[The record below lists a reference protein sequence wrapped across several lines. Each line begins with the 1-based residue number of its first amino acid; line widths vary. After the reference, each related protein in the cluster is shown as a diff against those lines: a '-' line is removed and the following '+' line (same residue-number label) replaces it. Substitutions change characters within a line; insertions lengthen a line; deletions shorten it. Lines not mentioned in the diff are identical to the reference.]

1 MVIGYARVSTD
12 DQTNAAQLAEL
23 KKAGCKRIFEEK
35 ISGRNEDRPEL
46 TRCLDR
52 LDEGDTLVVWRLDRL
67 GRSLAD
73 LSEIVNTLQQRKV
86 TFVSLKEQFDTSHA
100 AGRLIF
106 HVFASLAEFERELI
120 RERTMAGL
128 SAAKARGRLGGR
140 RPKLAKDQMNKI
152 RSLWDSNQY
161 SKHELGTM
169 FSVSKPTIDRIV
181 RPEPVK
187 LKVAAKARK
196 RKSTSIRA
204 RGGSDASNLQWR
216 RVRR

>member
-12 DQTNAAQLAEL
+12 DQTNAAQLTEL
-23 KKAGCKRIFEEK
+23 KKAGCKRIYEEK
-35 ISGRNEDRPEL
+35 ISGRNVDRPEL

-73 LSEIVNTLQQRKV
+73 LLEIVNTLQRRKV
-86 TFVSLKEQFDTSHA
+86 AFVSLKEKFDTSHA

-140 RPKLAKDQMNKI
+140 KPKLAKDQMNKI
-152 RSLWDSNQY
+152 RSLWDGNQY
-161 SKHELGTM
+161 SKHELGAM
-169 FSVSKPTIDRIV
+169 FNVSKSTIDRIV
-181 RPEPVK
+181 RPGPVK
-187 LKVAAKARK
+187 LKVTAKARK
-196 RKSTSIRA
+196 SKRTSIRA
-204 RGGSDASNLQWR
+204 RGGK
-216 RVRR
+216 

>member
-1 MVIGYARVSTD
+1 MKIRLLSHRIIESALSTD

-23 KKAGCKRIFEEK
+23 KRAGCKRIYEEK
-35 ISGRNEDRPEL
+35 ISGRNVDRPEL

-52 LDEGDTLVVWRLDRL
+52 LDEGDTLIVWRLDRL

-73 LSEIVNTLQQRKV
+73 LLEIVNTLQRRKV
-86 TFVSLKEQFDTSHA
+86 AFVSLKEKFDTSHA

-128 SAAKARGRLGGR
+128 AAAKARGRLGGR
-140 RPKLAKDQMNKI
+140 KPKLAKDQMSKI
-152 RSLWDSNQY
+152 RSLWDGNQY
-161 SKHELGTM
+161 SKQELGTM
-169 FSVSKPTIDRIV
+169 FSVSKSTIDRIV
-181 RPEPVK
+181 RPGPVK

-196 RKSTSIRA
+196 LKRTTIRP
-204 RGGSDASNLQWR
+204 RGGK
-216 RVRR
+216 